1 MKTAEAVLGNLAGLL
16 WGNWML
22 FVLLGLGVFYTIA
35 TGCIQFRSIPWIIKE
50 FCRKDKTAEASRDHK
65 GTVSSIQALYM
76 AIASC
81 VGSGNIVGVATALIG
96 GGPGALFWMWAAA
109 FLGMATKYAEI
120 VLGLVFRQKGAD
132 GSYYGGPMYYIERG
146 SMRRCLAR
154 QRLCSCFSRMQG
166 GL

>member
-22 FVLLGLGVFYTIA
+22 FVLLGLGAFYTIA
-35 TGCIQFRSIPWIIKE
+35 TGGIQFRSIPWIIKE

-109 FLGMATKYAEI
+109 F
-120 VLGLVFRQKGAD
+120 
-132 GSYYGGPMYYIERG
+132 
-146 SMRRCLAR
+146 
-154 QRLCSCFSRMQG
+154 
-166 GL
+166 

>member
-35 TGCIQFRSIPWIIKE
+35 TGGIQFRSIPWIIKE
-50 FCRKDKTAEASRDHK
+50 LCPKKEKTEGTRDHK

-96 GGPGALFWMWAAA
+96 GGPGALFWMWA
-109 FLGMATKYAEI
+109 EI
-120 VLGLVFRQKGAD
+120 GRAHV
-132 GSYYGGPMYYIERG
+132 
-146 SMRRCLAR
+146 
-154 QRLCSCFSRMQG
+154 
-166 GL
+166 